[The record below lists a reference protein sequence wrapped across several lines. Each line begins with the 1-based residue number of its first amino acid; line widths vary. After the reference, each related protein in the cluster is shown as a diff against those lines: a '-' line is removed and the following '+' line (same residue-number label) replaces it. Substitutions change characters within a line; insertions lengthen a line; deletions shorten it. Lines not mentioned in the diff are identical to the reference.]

1 MSRGKRTARR
11 QRADASTIVLA
22 VLLLAVVVL
31 GAMAAHKAVG
41 EFRGKDAAGEQSV
54 PGEHDPAPPAPTAD
68 GEDEPLS
75 PPGEED
81 ETTQPSVISPEP
93 SDTPPAEPD
102 AEPDHPAP
110 QSAPSRAET
119 ILAGMSEREKVCQ
132 LFIVFPSQ
140 ITGVNNVTA
149 AGETTRKALETYPV
163 GGMIYD
169 RSNLVSQEQVRKML
183 QSTQEYARIPLIL
196 TCDEEGGRVSRLMAT
211 VGTTRIGPML
221 SYREQG
227 TEKAAEN
234 ARAIASDLISCG
246 FNTDLAPVAD
256 VWSNEANT
264 VIGDRAYSTDF
275 SEAAELVAAAVGGF
289 HRGGVACT
297 LKHFPG
303 HGDTSADS
311 HYGSV
316 YVYKSMD
323 KIRAEELQP
332 FRAGINAGADAVM
345 MGHLIISDVSD
356 EPALF
361 SRELVTG
368 VLRGELGFDG
378 VVMTDSLQMQAM
390 TDHYGS
396 GEIAVKAVKA
406 GVDMLLCPDDLD
418 KAVDAL
424 LRAVENGELTQERID
439 ESVLR
444 VLRLK
449 EARGIL

>member
-1 MSRGKRTARR
+1 MSKGKRIARKR
-11 QRADASTIVLA
+11 RAGASTIVLA

-31 GAMAAHKAVG
+31 GAMAARMAIG
-41 EFRGKDAAGEQSV
+41 EFRNKADAEEPSAPVWQE
-54 PGEHDPAPPAPTAD
+54 PETPASGPDDGDKTTAPAA
-68 GEDEPLS
+68 EDNEAAH
-75 PPGEED
+75 
-81 ETTQPSVISPEP
+81 PSVASPE
-93 SDTPPAEPD
+93 EPD
-102 AEPDHPAP
+102 AKPEESAP
-110 QSAPSRAET
+110 QYTASRAESV
-119 ILAGMSEREKVCQ
+119 LAGMSEREKVCQ

-140 ITGVNNVTA
+140 ITGVGTVTA
-149 AGETTRKALETYPV
+149 AGEATRKALETYPV

-183 QSTQEYARIPLIL
+183 HKTQEYARVPLIL
-196 TCDEEGGRVSRLMAT
+196 TCDEEGGRVNRLMST
-211 VGTTRIGPML
+211 VGTTYIGPML
-221 SYREQG
+221 SYSDQG
-227 TEKAAEN
+227 TEQAAEN
-234 ARAIASDLISCG
+234 ARTIASDLLSCG

-256 VWSNEANT
+256 VWSNKKNT
-264 VIGDRAYSTDF
+264 VIGDRAYSTDY
-275 SEAAELVAAAVGGF
+275 SEAAELVAAAVEGF
-289 HRGGVACT
+289 HRGGAACT

-316 YVYKSMD
+316 YVYKSME

-332 FRAGINAGADAVM
+332 FRAGIAAGADAVM

-361 SRELVTG
+361 SHELVTD

-396 GEIAVKAVKA
+396 GEIAVKAIKA
-406 GVDMLLCPDDLD
+406 GVDVLLCPADLD
-418 KAVDAL
+418 KAINAL
-424 LRAVENGELTQERID
+424 LRAVETGELTQERID